1 MAEDLFRVPLF
12 PLNVVLF
19 PGMALPLHIF
29 EPRYREMTAQC
40 LADSAPFGVV
50 LALPESEDAQDIP
63 ARVGTLARILHHQ
76 ELPDG
81 RYNLLAVGM
90 RRFEIIEL
98 RRDKSYLTA
107 LIRPYTDDEDTVS
120 GDQVSVADAQ
130 QALRRYLRAV
140 MTLVGG
146 EERPIEIPED
156 PDDLSFLVGMCL
168 TDDFDKQRL
177 LEMTSTATRL
187 KVGTTLL
194 QAEAEA
200 LVHGAD
206 SSTTPI
212 SPEHDRAIL
221 N

>member
-1 MAEDLFRVPLF
+1 MPEDLFRVPLF
-12 PLNVVLF
+12 PLSVVLF

-29 EPRYREMTAQC
+29 EPRYREMTSQC

-50 LALPESEDAQDIP
+50 LALSESGQTQDVQ
-63 ARVGTLARILHHQ
+63 ARVGTLARIVHSQ

-90 RRFEIIEL
+90 RRFEVVEICQD
-98 RRDKSYLTA
+98 RSYLTA
-107 LIRPYTDDEDTVS
+107 LVRPYVDEADAAP
-120 GDQVSVADAQ
+120 DPRVSVEDAQ
-130 QALRRYLRAV
+130 EALRRYLRVV

-146 EERPIEIPED
+146 EDRQIDIPDD
-156 PDDLSFLVGMCL
+156 PDDLSFLIGMCL
-168 TDDFDKQRL
+168 TDDAEKQKL
-177 LEMTSTATRL
+177 LEMTSTASRL
-187 KVGTTLL
+187 SIGTSML

-206 SSTTPI
+206 SITRI
-212 SPEHDRAIL
+212 SPDFDRSML

>member
-40 LADSAPFGVV
+40 LADSAPFGVA
-50 LALPESEDAQDIP
+50 LALPEGEQGREIP
-63 ARVGTLARILHHQ
+63 ARVGTLARILHAQ
-76 ELPDG
+76 ELPGG

-90 RRFEIIEL
+90 RRFEVVEL
-98 RRDKSYLTA
+98 CRDKAYLTA
-107 LIRPYTDDEDTVS
+107 FVRPYADRDDAVS
-120 GDQVSVADAQ
+120 DRRVSATEAQ
-130 QALRRYLRAV
+130 QALRSYLRVV

-146 EERPIEIPED
+146 EDRPIDIPDD
-156 PDDLSFLVGMCL
+156 PDDLSFLIGMCL
-168 TDDFDKQRL
+168 TGDAEKQRL
-177 LEMTSTATRL
+177 LEMTSTAARL
-187 KVGTTLL
+187 TAGTEML

-200 LVHGAD
+200 LAHGAD
-206 SSTTPI
+206 SITHLSVN
-212 SPEHDRAIL
+212 HDRSIL